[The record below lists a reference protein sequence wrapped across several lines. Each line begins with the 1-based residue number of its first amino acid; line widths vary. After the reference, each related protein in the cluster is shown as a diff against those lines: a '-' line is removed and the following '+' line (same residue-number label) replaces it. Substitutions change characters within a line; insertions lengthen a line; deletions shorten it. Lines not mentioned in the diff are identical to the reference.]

1 MYVHVRPA
9 AASRELCEAKKISV
23 EGDFDITHGFL
34 ASLLK

>member
-23 EGDFDITHGFL
+23 EGYFNITQDFL